1 MKKAMYFVVT
11 AVLFLGCGT
20 SKQQATSVT
29 EPVVEEFIIESS
41 DATRGITKEI
51 EVIEQPIYRASET
64 IHTDL
69 IHTKLEVSFNW
80 EKAQMN
86 GKATLTLS
94 PRFYPVDS
102 LFLDAQSMDITSV
115 SLGNKPLKYTYA
127 DAKSL
132 RIQLD
137 REYTRNEEYRV
148 EITYVAKPEEK
159 ETSSSSPIS
168 SNKGL
173 YFINPR
179 GENEFQM
186 PQIWT
191 QGEPVSNSVW
201 FPTIDQPNIKTTQE
215 IFITVEDKYK
225 TLSNGRLVS
234 SKKNNDG
241 TRTDYWKQDLAHAP
255 YLFMMAIG
263 EFSIVE
269 DSYTKAD
276 GTIIPVYYYV
286 EPEWEEHAQTIFG
299 ETPKMMRFFS
309 ELLGVEYPWDK
320 YHQIVVRDFVSG
332 AMENTSASVFGDF
345 VYRTAR
351 EQHHADAQAI
361 IAHELFH
368 QWFGNLVTLES
379 WANLPLNE
387 SFANYS
393 QYLWDE
399 YHKGRD
405 EADYNAENEKNG
417 YYQTAASSGHY
428 DMIRYDY
435 DEVEGMFDAHSYN
448 KGGRILHLLRYYLG
462 DEAFY
467 EGLKLYLTENAFG
480 TVELANLRMAFEE
493 VSGEDLNWFFNQWF
507 LASHHPDIKITQT
520 IEENQVRVRIE
531 QKQDLEKAPLYI
543 LPMKIGV
550 YSGDKKV
557 SYDVIVD
564 KNTQEFIFPIQGEL
578 QNIVVDEERVILG
591 TFAHDKPREWY
602 VHQYYHAPRYLDRKE
617 AVNYGSRLRN
627 EEGRQMIVDALQDD
641 FWHIRQLAL
650 EKLDR
655 LGSDRKD
662 EAYAHLLHLVKND
675 KSSKV
680 RAAAVNALANGYMY
694 DSYGVSTREMLTKA
708 IEIDS
713 SYLVIARALDGLT
726 KGGEAGIQ
734 QALAM
739 AKELE
744 KERSSSLKAQLFS
757 LYSIH
762 GDESKIEFMSNALLA
777 GDITG
782 YDVIGALMSYSS
794 FYGKLDIELQE
805 DYFYVLEQ
813 YSKVENA
820 YVNSVYAFSIVNIMQ
835 GIKER
840 TEKLEN
846 ELEID
851 PNAEKQAD
859 LDRNIAF
866 LQQLYEL
873 LQ

>member
-1 MKKAMYFVVT
+1 MKKAMSFVVT

-94 PRFYPVDS
+94 PRFYPTDS

-127 DAKSL
+127 DANSL

-137 REYTRNEEYRV
+137 KVYTRNEEYSV
-148 EITYVAKPEEK
+148 EITYIAKPEEK
-159 ETSSSSPIS
+159 ETSTSSPIS

-173 YFINPR
+173 YFINPK

-269 DSYTKAD
+269 DTYTKAD
-276 GTIIPVYYYV
+276 GTVIPVYYYV
-286 EPEWEEHAQTIFG
+286 EPEWEEHARSIFG
-299 ETPKMMRFFS
+299 KTPEMMQFFS
-309 ELLGVEYPWDK
+309 KLLGVEYPWEK
-320 YHQIVVRDFVSG
+320 YHQVVVREFVSG

-351 EQHHADAQAI
+351 EQLDANAQDI

-368 QWFGNLVTLES
+368 HWFGNLVTLES

-435 DEVEGMFDAHSYN
+435 NDIEDMFDAHSYN

>member
-94 PRFYPVDS
+94 PRFYPTDS
-102 LFLDAQSMDITSV
+102 LFLDAQSMEIISV
-115 SLGNKPLKYTYA
+115 SLNNKPLKYTYE

-148 EITYVAKPEEK
+148 EITYIAKPEEK
-159 ETSSSSPIS
+159 ETSTSSPIS

-173 YFINPR
+173 YFINPK

-215 IFITVEDKYK
+215 IFITVDDKYK

-286 EPEWEEHAQTIFG
+286 EPEWEEHARSIFG
-299 ETPKMMRFFS
+299 KTPEMMQFFS
-309 ELLGVEYPWDK
+309 KLLGVEYPWEK
-320 YHQIVVRDFVSG
+320 YHQVVVREFVSG
-332 AMENTSASVFGDF
+332 AMENTGASVFGDF

-351 EQHHADAQAI
+351 EQLDANAQDI

-368 QWFGNLVTLES
+368 HWFGNLVTLES

-417 YYQTAASSGHY
+417 YYQTAASGGHY

-591 TFAHDKPREWY
+591 TFTHDKPREWY

-846 ELEID
+846 ELEIA